1 LKEILLVEDEESL
14 TEVLTLNLT
23 LEDFKVTQAKTG
35 TEALRYIHNNKFD
48 LIVLDI
54 MLPEVNGFDICEII
68 RKEKSDVPILFISAK
83 GTSTDRIK
91 GLSIGADDY
100 LVKPFHL
107 DEFLLRVKNLINRF
121 SKKSNTLDDKDKF
134 VFGNGYSVDFK
145 TYEVDTKNG
154 KLTLSKREIELLKL
168 LISKKNEVVSR
179 ENILNALWSENS
191 SPNSRTID
199 NYILNLRKHFE
210 DNPKIPKYFISLRGV
225 GYKFVD

>member
-1 LKEILLVEDEESL
+1 MKEILLVEDEESL

>member
-1 LKEILLVEDEESL
+1 MKRILLVEDEESL
-14 TEVLTLNLT
+14 MEVLTLNLS
-23 LEDFKVTQAKTG
+23 LENFEVTKAKTG
-35 TEALRYIHNNKFD
+35 TEALELVKNNFD
-48 LIVLDI
+48 LIILDV

-68 RKEKSDVPILFISAK
+68 RKESEVPVLFISAK
-83 GTSTDRIK
+83 GTSNDRIK

-121 SKKSNTLDDKDKF
+121 SSKTNRVAVEDVFT
-134 VFGNGYSVDFK
+134 FGNNFSINFK
-145 TYEVDTKNG
+145 TFEIESNVG
-154 KLTLSKREIELLKL
+154 KVTLSKREIELLKL
-168 LISKKNEVVSR
+168 LTTKRNEVVSR
-179 ENILNALWSENS
+179 DEILNALWSETS

-210 DNPKIPKYFISLRGV
+210 ENPKSPKHFLSIRGV

>member
-1 LKEILLVEDEESL
+1 LKRILLVEDEESL
-14 TEVLTLNLT
+14 MEVLTLNLS
-23 LEDFKVTQAKTG
+23 LENFEVTKAKTG
-35 TEALRYIHNNKFD
+35 KEALDFFKNDFD
-48 LIVLDI
+48 LIVLDV

-68 RKEKSDVPILFISAK
+68 RKESEVPILFISAK
-83 GTSTDRIK
+83 GTSNDRIK

-121 SKKSNTLDDKDKF
+121 SRRANKLAISNF
-134 VFGNGYSVDFK
+134 FAFGNNFSINFK
-145 TYEVDTKNG
+145 TFEIESNIG
-154 KLTLSKREIELLKL
+154 KVTLSKREIELLKIL
-168 LISKKNEVVSR
+168 TSKKNEVVSR
-179 ENILNALWSENS
+179 EEILNTLWSESS

-210 DNPKIPKYFISLRGV
+210 QNPKAPQHFLSIRGV

>member
-1 LKEILLVEDEESL
+1 MKEILLVEDEESL

-23 LEDFKVTQAKTG
+23 LENFKVTQAKTG

-210 DNPKIPKYFISLRGV
+210 DNPKMPKYFISLRGID
-225 GYKFVD
+225 YKFVD

>member
-14 TEVLTLNLT
+14 ADVLTLNLT

-83 GTSTDRIK
+83 GTSADRIK

-145 TYEVDTKNG
+145 TYEVVTKNG